1 MILADDHAVFRYG
14 LRTLLASSEGV
25 DVVGEAST
33 GEEAVSLTLR
43 LTPDVVL
50 MDLDMP
56 GEGGVEAIRRITAAH
71 PEVGVVAVTMYED
84 EDSVFAAVRAGARG
98 YVIKNAEAAEVVR
111 MVRAVAEGDVRF
123 GPSVAEKVLGFLSS
137 PGLAKS
143 AAFPGLT
150 AREVEVLDLVAA
162 GKTNTEIARRLSVSP
177 KTVRNNVSAILTKLG
192 VANRAKAIVRAREAG
207 LGGPG

>member
-123 GPSVAEKVLGFLSS
+123 GPTVAEKVLGFLSS